1 MPVSLTLYDET
12 TLGEKQPALVI
23 DVLTETMT
31 ARELIRRRVYQ
42 EVKDY
47 NTKQPEYLYSLVQPT
62 DAEQTLNGY
71 RLRKPRKINW
81 EKQYDK
87 AIEAFQHN
95 GFILLVNDQQVEDLE
110 TEITLVPET
119 TVSFLKLVPLVG
131 G

>member
-1 MPVSLTLYDET
+1 MPLSLTLYDET

-23 DVLTETMT
+23 DVLTEIMT

-71 RLRKPRKINW
+71 RLRKPRKIDW

-95 GFILLVNDQQVEDLE
+95 GFILLVNDQQVEALD